1 MVILDTIK
9 TILSTITLAIILTIL
24 DTIQATII
32 QTNIMIILQQLTDM
46 SAVQDWTEITR

>member
-1 MVILDTIK
+1 MVILDTIM
-9 TILSTITLAIILTIL
+9 TIL
-24 DTIQATII
+24 DTILATII